1 MFRILA
7 LCFALVGMLLAAVNL
22 NTASLE
28 ELSSLKGIG
37 QVKAEAIIK
46 YRDANGKF
54 KSVDELS
61 KVKGIGEKT
70 VAKLKGQVSVE

>member
-1 MFRILA
+1 MFRILV
-7 LCFALVGMLLAAVNL
+7 LCFALVGMLLAAVNI
-22 NTASLE
+22 NTASVD

-54 KSVDELS
+54 KSVSELAN
-61 KVKGIGEKT
+61 VKGIGEKT
-70 VAKLKGQVSVE
+70 VAKLKDEVSVK

>member
-1 MFRILA
+1 MLRTLV

-22 NTASLE
+22 NTASVE
-28 ELSSLKGIG
+28 ELSNLKGIG

-46 YRDANGKF
+46 YRDAHGKF

-70 VAKLKGQVSVE
+70 VEKLKDQVSVE